1 MCRSAGFACLCL
13 CHSNT
18 NTFLDCDVT
27 VISGDVYGN
36 DDRWKVAHVL
46 TRSKKEEW
54 GKNYWALPDETT
66 GEFILNLGCE
76 KSYNA
81 VELVNTI
88 NGELRDRGTK
98 RFKVFLR

>member
-1 MCRSAGFACLCL
+1 M
-13 CHSNT
+13 
-18 NTFLDCDVT
+18 T
-27 VISGDVYGN
+27 VISGDVYDA

-54 GKNYWALPDETT
+54 GQNYWALPDKSP

-76 KSYNA
+76 KAYNE

-88 NGELRDRGTK
+88 NGENRDRGTN

>member
-1 MCRSAGFACLCL
+1 M
-13 CHSNT
+13 
-18 NTFLDCDVT
+18 T

-46 TRSKKEEW
+46 TRAKKEEW
-54 GKNYWALPDETT
+54 GKNYWALPDQTT

-88 NGELRDRGTK
+88 NGENRDRGTK